1 MINNNYNNYNNRSKK
16 EYNLHH
22 IERLLL
28 MTLRQTN
35 KTYNVIGNTDIKYL
49 DFIREVTMYYS
60 DIVDFLKK
68 SDKYQERI
76 DQQGTF

>member
-68 SDKYQERI
+68 SDKNQERI